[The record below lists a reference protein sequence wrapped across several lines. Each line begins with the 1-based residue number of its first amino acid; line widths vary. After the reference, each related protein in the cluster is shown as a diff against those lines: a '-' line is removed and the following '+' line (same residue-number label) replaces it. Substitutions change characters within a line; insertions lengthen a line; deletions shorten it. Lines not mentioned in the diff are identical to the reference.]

1 MFGIQLVAKAAVHAP
16 AVNVISGP
24 IVGADMAEPA
34 GVRQDADDAKAELAI
49 VPDVGGGEIPAKGT
63 GNNNA
68 VIMTNKD
75 WA

>member
-1 MFGIQLVAKAAVHAP
+1 
-16 AVNVISGP
+16 
-24 IVGADMAEPA
+24 MAEPA